1 MFSNDRNELR
11 KVFFDS
17 WKMKLEGKPLD
28 AMQQRITDVIAQHPE
43 YHALFRDENNLER
56 DYDPAAGEGNPFLHM
71 SMHIALAEQLGTDRP
86 NGIRACHVQLTQ
98 IAGSA
103 HEAEHRIMECLSEAL
118 WQAQRHNRMP
128 DENAYLDC
136 IRRRI
141 NKRVV

>member
-1 MFSNDRNELR
+1 MMFNNDRNELR

-17 WKMKLEGKPLD
+17 WKLKLEGKPLD
-28 AMQQRITDVIAQHPE
+28 AMQQRIADIVAQHPE
-43 YHALFRDENNLER
+43 YHALLNDENNLER
-56 DYDPAAGEGNPFLHM
+56 DYDPAAGESNPFLHM

-98 IAGSA
+98 LTGSA

-118 WQAQRHNRMP
+118 WQAQRYNRMP
-128 DENAYLDC
+128 DENAYLEC

-141 NKRVV
+141 NK